1 MAHMDRTGRMD
12 RTGHMDPMARMD
24 PTARMGLTAP
34 TVPTAP
40 GRHLMQ
46 RQPQAQTDRAIGVM
60 DSGLGGLNVLAEI
73 HRQAQHQN
81 LIYYADTAH
90 CPYGNKSVDF
100 IRKRVHD
107 ITTELIEQGVSVMVL
122 ACNTASA
129 AALDWLRTQ
138 VDIPVVGMEPA
149 IKPAAA
155 ATKNGRVGV
164 LATGVTLQAD
174 RFASLLERFA
184 SGIEV
189 ISEPAQ
195 EFVDLVEAGRL
206 SGPDVERIV
215 RDKLRPLIEAR
226 VDTLVL
232 GCTHYPFLTPLFE
245 RLLPPNVTII
255 DPGPQVAAQALRVHP
270 TQGSLGDETGQGQVT
285 ILSSESSH
293 YATEAARRLCPELF
307 ASPAFDPSQQDE
319 TARKPIETTSKIA
332 EGNEP

>member
-1 MAHMDRTGRMD
+1 
-12 RTGHMDPMARMD
+12 
-24 PTARMGLTAP
+24 
-34 TVPTAP
+34 
-40 GRHLMQ
+40 MQ
-46 RQPQAQTDRAIGVM
+46 RRPQPQKNRAIGVM

-73 HRQAQHQN
+73 HRQAQN
-81 LIYYADTAH
+81 LDLIYYADTAH

-107 ITTELIEQGVSVMVL
+107 ITSDMIEQGVSVMVL

-129 AALDWLRTQ
+129 AALDWIRTQ

-155 ATKNGRVGV
+155 ATKIGRVGV

-174 RFASLLERFA
+174 RFASLLQRFA

-195 EFVDLVEAGRL
+195 EFVELVEAGRL

-232 GCTHYPFLTPLFE
+232 GCTHYPFLRPLFE
-245 RLLPPNVTII
+245 RLLPADVTII

-285 ILSSESSH
+285 IFSSASSRH
-293 YATEAARRLCPELF
+293 ATEAARHLCPELF
-307 ASPAFDPSQQDE
+307 ASPAFDPSHHDDTATELVE
-319 TARKPIETTSKIA
+319 TASKMA
-332 EGNEP
+332 GGNEP